1 MLYVPVCESPVASA
15 KCTSCYDL
23 RSKKFQKHYSR
34 QFRTWLSELNC
45 LVLTFQTEGLNCLV
59 LIFQTEDSSG
69 NNVENPVQLGIRH
82 QHKTDA
88 SLIFHPGIKDGCQP
102 KTPESM
108 ILHQLTKPMESLSL
122 CTLSPAPDFRIM
134 EVRRL
139 HTCLIPMWGH
149 HRATLTARLHSPLLE
164 EELMFTVLKCPVP
177 KVNAGFS
184 RDQTPSLSS
193 FPRLLKWKT
202 QESTKGTPVKRQVED
217 FVFLFGLICY
227 LYLWNNFSV
236 QFSPQS
242 CPTL

>member
-1 MLYVPVCESPVASA
+1 MIGYHLTKFCPSYTCVFYVPVCDSTVANA

-23 RSKKFQKHYSR
+23 RSKKFEKHYSR
-34 QFRTWLSELNC
+34 QFRTWLKGPENHSELNC

-102 KTPESM
+102 KTPESI
-108 ILHQLTKPMESLSL
+108 ILHQLTKPMASLSL

-139 HTCLIPMWGH
+139 FTLVSSLCGVITEPYSLPGCIP
-149 HRATLTARLHSPLLE
+149 L
-164 EELMFTVLKCPVP
+164 C
-177 KVNAGFS
+177 
-184 RDQTPSLSS
+184 
-193 FPRLLKWKT
+193 
-202 QESTKGTPVKRQVED
+202 
-217 FVFLFGLICY
+217 
-227 LYLWNNFSV
+227 
-236 QFSPQS
+236 
-242 CPTL
+242 